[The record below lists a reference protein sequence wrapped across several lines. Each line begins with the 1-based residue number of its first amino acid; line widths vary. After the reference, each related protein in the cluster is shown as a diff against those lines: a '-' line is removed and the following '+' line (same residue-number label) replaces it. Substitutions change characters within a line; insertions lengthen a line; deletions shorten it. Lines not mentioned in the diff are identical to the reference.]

1 MYILLS
7 GKGRETKGPLDVFL
21 FSVYV
26 YITLGRVVSVGTCR
40 KNVSAET
47 ILQAFT
53 SRFFVALFPTQTYNY
68 YIHCRTLVYSIITL
82 ILNE

>member
-1 MYILLS
+1 MYIILS
-7 GKGRETKGPLDVFL
+7 GKGRKTKGPLDVFL

-53 SRFFVALFPTQTYNY
+53 SRFFVALFPTQTYIIY
-68 YIHCRTLVYSIITL
+68 MVAQKRFSIQSYHSNI
-82 ILNE
+82 